1 MDRIRTTC
9 VYCASGCQL
18 DLILDNS
25 EVVAVSPVDND
36 PVSRGKLCPKGLSVH
51 EFIYHPDR
59 LKKPL
64 VKRDGEFREVGWDE
78 ALDLVCTRLKQIKE
92 NFGSNSIGVLG
103 SGKCSNE
110 DNFLVSKF
118 TRAVLGT
125 NNIDNCA
132 RLCHS
137 STTAG
142 LMASFGAGSMTNSID
157 EIEKSDVIMLFG
169 SNTTEQHPAIAMRI
183 EKAVEES
190 AKLIVV
196 DPRRVPISSLSAL
209 HFRIKPGTD
218 VVLINSFMNVILE
231 EGLHDTEFIENRT
244 DGFEQLAKAVSKY
257 SPEYVEG
264 IIGVPAA
271 QIRAGARAYAKAE
284 RASIAYAMGIT
295 QHTSGTNNVISLA
308 NLALLTGNVG
318 KEATGIYPLR
328 GQANVQGAGDMG
340 ALPNVYTGAQSIA
353 DERVREKFER
363 RWKTNLSPDVGMNT
377 FKMFQAALDKRL
389 KAMFIMGEN
398 PMLSVPDI
406 ANVRK
411 ALQSLDL
418 LVVQD
423 TFLSETAEEAHVVL
437 PACSFAE
444 KDGTFTSMERKV
456 HRIRKAI
463 EPLYDSKPDWAIISE
478 IARRMGYTMDYN
490 SPEEIMHEVAELTP
504 NYGGISYA
512 RLDVSGLQ
520 WPCPNA
526 DHPGT
531 KYLHKDRFPRGKAKF
546 NSIEFTPPDEP
557 VDENYPFLLITGRN
571 RYHSNT
577 GTMTRRSETLYSR
590 SPQSH
595 IEVNPVD
602 AMKVNL
608 SEGEMVKVSSRRG
621 DLITRVLVTDSVQEG
636 TCFMPFHFPEAAVN
650 LVTNPALDPIAN
662 IPAFKGSAVKIEK
675 TH

>member
-1 MDRIRTTC
+1 MNRIRTTC
-9 VYCASGCQL
+9 VYCAAGCQL
-18 DLILDNS
+18 DLIVDNGK
-25 EVVAVSPVDND
+25 VVGVTPVDDD
-36 PVSRGKLCPKGLSVH
+36 PVSRGEPCPKGLSVH
-51 EFIYHPDR
+51 EFIYHQDR

-64 VKRDGEFREVGWDE
+64 VKRDGEFREVRWDE
-78 ALDLVCTRLKQIKE
+78 ALDLICTRFKQIKE
-92 NFGSNSIGVLG
+92 NFGGNSIGVLG

-110 DNFLVSKF
+110 DNFLLSKF

-137 STTAG
+137 PTTAG
-142 LMASFGAGSMTNSID
+142 LVASFGAGSMTNSIN
-157 EIEKSDVIMLFG
+157 EVEKSDVIMLFG

-183 EKAVEES
+183 EKAVKGG
-190 AKLIVV
+190 AKLIVI
-196 DPRRVPISSLSAL
+196 DPRRVPISGLSIL

-218 VVLINSFMNVILE
+218 VALINSFMNVILK

-257 SPEYVEG
+257 TPEYVET
-264 IIGVPAA
+264 IAGVPAA

-284 RASIAYAMGIT
+284 RASMAYAMGIT

-318 KEATGIYPLR
+318 KEATGVYPLR
-328 GQANVQGAGDMG
+328 GQSNVQGAGDMG
-340 ALPNVYTGAQSIA
+340 ALPNVYTGAQNIG
-353 DERVREKFER
+353 DEMVREKFER

-389 KAMFIMGEN
+389 KSMFIMGEN

-406 ANVRK
+406 ANVKK
-411 ALQSLDL
+411 ALQSLDF

-423 TFLSETAEEAHVVL
+423 IFLSETAKEAHVVL

-444 KDGTFTSMERKV
+444 KDGTFTGMERKV

-478 IARRMGYTMDYN
+478 IAKRMGYMMDYN
-490 SPEEIMHEVAELTP
+490 SPEEIVHEVAELTP

-512 RLDVSGLQ
+512 RLDGSGLQ
-520 WPCPNA
+520 WPCPNP

-531 KYLHKDRFPRGKAKF
+531 KYLYKDSFPRGRAKF
-546 NSIEFTPPDEP
+546 NAIEFIPPDEP
-557 VDENYPFLLITGRN
+557 VDETYPLLLITGRN

-577 GTMTRRSETLYSR
+577 GTMTRRSKTLYNQ
-590 SPQSH
+590 SPESY

-602 AMKVNL
+602 AAKLTL
-608 SEGEMVKVSSRRG
+608 SEGEMVKVYSRRG
-621 DLITRVLVTDSVQEG
+621 DLITRVLVTDTIQEG

-650 LVTNPALDPIAN
+650 LITNPALDPIAN
-662 IPAFKGSAVKIEK
+662 IPAFKGSAVMIEK

>member
-1 MDRIRTTC
+1 MDKIRTTC
-9 VYCASGCQL
+9 VYCATGCQL
-18 DLILDNS
+18 DWVVDNGK
-25 EVVAVSPVDND
+25 VVAVSPVDND

-78 ALDLVCTRLKQIKE
+78 AIDLVCTRLKQIKE
-92 NFGSNSIGVLG
+92 NFGGDSIGVLG

-110 DNFLVSKF
+110 DNFLLSKF

-142 LMASFGAGSMTNSID
+142 LTASFGAGAMTNSID
-157 EIEKSDVIMLFG
+157 EIEKCDVIMLFG
-169 SNTTEQHPAIAMRI
+169 SNTTEQHPAIAMMI
-183 EKAVEES
+183 EKAVEGG

-196 DPRRVPISSLSAL
+196 DPRRVPISGLSTL

-218 VVLINSFMNVILE
+218 VALVNSFMNVILK

-244 DGFEQLAKAVSKY
+244 DGFEQFAEVVSKY
-257 SPEYVEG
+257 TPEYVEG
-264 IIGVPAA
+264 ITGVPAA
-271 QIRAGARAYAKAE
+271 QIRTGARAYAKAE
-284 RASIAYAMGIT
+284 RAGIVYTMGIT

-318 KEATGIYPLR
+318 KEGTGIYPLR

-340 ALPNVYTGAQSIA
+340 ALPNVYTSAQSIG
-353 DERVREKFER
+353 DEMVRQKFER
-363 RWKTNLSPDVGMNT
+363 RWRTNLSPDVGMNT

-406 ANVRK
+406 ANVKK
-411 ALQSLDL
+411 ALQSLDF

-423 TFLSETAEEAHVVL
+423 IFLSETAEEAHVVL

-456 HRIRKAI
+456 QRIRKAV
-463 EPLYDSKPDWAIISE
+463 EPLYDSKPDWVIISE
-478 IARRMGYTMDYN
+478 IANRMGYMMDYN
-490 SPEEIMHEVAELTP
+490 SPEDIMDEIAELTP

-512 RLDVSGLQ
+512 RLEISGLQ
-520 WPCPNA
+520 WPCPNP

-531 KYLHKDRFPRGKAKF
+531 RYLYKDSFPRGKAKF
-546 NSIEFTPPDEP
+546 NPVEFVPPDEP
-557 VDENYPFLLITGRN
+557 VDEKYPLLLITGRN

-577 GTMTRRSETLYSR
+577 GTMTRRAETLYKQ
-590 SPQSH
+590 SPESY
-595 IEVNPVD
+595 IELNPTD
-602 AMKVNL
+602 AMKVNV
-608 SEGEMVKVSSRRG
+608 SEGEIVKVSSRRG
-621 DLITRVLVTDSVQEG
+621 DLITKVLVTDSVQEG
-636 TCFMPFHFPEAAVN
+636 ICFMPFHFPEAAVN

-662 IPAFKGSAVKIEK
+662 IPAFKGAAVMIGK

>member
-1 MDRIRTTC
+1 MDTIRTTC

-18 DLILDNS
+18 DLVLDNGR
-25 EVVAVSPVDND
+25 VVAANPLDDD
-36 PVSRGKLCPKGLSVH
+36 PISRGKLCPKGLSVH
-51 EFIYHPDR
+51 EFIYHEDR

-78 ALDLVCTRLKQIKE
+78 ALDLICTRLKQIRD
-92 NFGSNSIGVLG
+92 NSGGNSIGVLG

-110 DNFLVSKF
+110 DNFLLAKF

-137 STTAG
+137 PTGAG
-142 LMASFGAGSMTNSID
+142 LIASLGAGAMTNSID
-157 EIEKSDVIMLFG
+157 EIENSDVIMLFG

-183 EKAVEES
+183 EKAVEGG
-190 AKLIVV
+190 AVV
-196 DPRRVPISSLSAL
+196 DPRRVPISSLSTL

-218 VVLINSFMNVILE
+218 VALINSFINVILK

-244 DGFEQLAKAVSKY
+244 DGFEQLARAASRY
-257 SPEYVEG
+257 TPEYVEG
-264 IIGVPAA
+264 ITGVPAA
-271 QIRAGARAYAKAE
+271 QIEAGARAYAKAE

-295 QHTSGTNNVISLA
+295 QHTSGTNNVTSLA

-328 GQANVQGAGDMG
+328 GQVSVQGAGDM
-340 ALPNVYTGAQSIA
+340 AVLPNVYTGHQSIG
-353 DERVREKFER
+353 DEKVREKFET

-377 FKMFQAALDKRL
+377 FGMLQAALDKRL
-389 KAMFIMGEN
+389 KGMFIMGEN
-398 PMLSVPDI
+398 PMLSVPDT
-406 ANVRK
+406 ANVKK
-411 ALQSLDL
+411 ALQSLDFL
-418 LVVQD
+418 IVQD
-423 TFLSETAEEAHVVL
+423 IFLSETAQEADVVL
-437 PACSFAE
+437 PASTFAE

-478 IARRMGYTMDYN
+478 IARRMEYMMDYS
-490 SPEEIMHEVAELTP
+490 SPEEIMHEIAELTP
-504 NYGGISYA
+504 SYGGISYA
-512 RLDVSGLQ
+512 RLGASGLQ
-520 WPCPNA
+520 WPCPNP

-531 KYLHKDRFPRGKAKF
+531 RFLHKDSFPRGKAEF
-546 NSIEFTPPDEP
+546 SPIEFIPPDEP
-557 VDENYPFLLITGRN
+557 VDEDYPLLLITGRN

-577 GTMTRRSETLYSR
+577 GTMTRRSKTLYNR
-590 SPQSH
+590 SPESY

-602 AMKVNL
+602 AAKFTL
-608 SEGEMVKVSSRRG
+608 SEGEMVKVCSRRG
-621 DLITRVLVTDSVQEG
+621 ELITKVLVTDSVQEG
-636 TCFMPFHFPEAAVN
+636 TCFMPFHFAEAAAN

-662 IPAFKGSAVKIEK
+662 IPAFKGSAVMVEK